1 MDGYVIIGT
10 QLDTKQLEAD
20 IKNAKKELSQFQ
32 KEEEK
37 LLKEKGK
44 VELQLTAYDEEKAK
58 IKANTDELL
67 KKAETEAQVTNLLN
81 MENSELDKLTQKYS
95 KQFGALDEVNDK
107 LKDNQLQQGLI
118 NGKIDEANTKLSQAK
133 GYENVANQMGKIK
146 DKTSDVVKQVGRW
159 ALAIFSVRSA
169 YMFIRQRSSTLAQY
183 NKEYGANL
191 EYIRYALAQMIAP
204 VLQFLVN
211 LAFKLL
217 TYVNYIAKA
226 WFGVNLFSNA
236 SSKNFNK
243 MAGSAEKIRKSLQA
257 TAFDEMNVLS
267 DTSSTSGG
275 AGVTMPSVDLS
286 KQDIPIPSWLQWIA
300 DNKDNIL
307 GFFEGLALAI
317 AGIKIADL
325 LNDLGLLG
333 KGISNIGVIIRGL
346 GIGLALYGVIELV
359 KDLIDLVNNPS
370 WEKFS
375 EVLLDISFILAGIG
389 LVVGGP
395 TGIKMAI
402 LGAILA
408 IVGAVI
414 QNWDTIKETLDKIF
428 PFIRDYIIQPIID
441 TFKKF
446 TGLIVTIF
454 TTIISIVN
462 GVFTTV
468 LSIIDGVMYTAILL
482 FQDLFQSVCK
492 ILNGIKEVFVGVFT
506 GDLKRALN
514 GFIEIFAGVFDS
526 LWGIAKVPLNLIIT
540 AINSLIK
547 GVNKFSIK
555 VPDWVP
561 EIGGRNFGFNIPTIK
576 YLKTGGII
584 NLPSRGV
591 PVGTNAY
598 GGEAGAEGV
607 IPLTDS
613 QAMETLGEAIGRYI
627 TINANIVN
635 NMNGRVISRQLQQIK
650 GNQDFAYNK

>member
-1 MDGYVIIGT
+1 MDGYVVIGT
-10 QLDTKQLEAD
+10 DLDTKSFDRQINYIEKQLEEIEHKLKQAD
-20 IKNAKKELSQFQ
+20 MGFEV
-32 KEEEK
+32 
-37 LLKEKGK
+37 GD
-44 VELQLTAYDEEKAK
+44 T
-58 IKANTDELL
+58 
-67 KKAETEAQVTNLLN
+67 
-81 MENSELDKLTQKYS
+81 DKL
-95 KQFGALDEVNDK
+95 
-107 LKDNQLQQGLI
+107 
-118 NGKIDEANTKLSQAK
+118 EANYEKLSQQLTKLRQKQADLNK
-133 GYENVANQMGKIK
+133 TDLSQAENAMKNISNTTESVIKKVGK
-146 DKTSDVVKQVGRW
+146 W
-159 ALAIFSVRSA
+159 ALAVFSVRSVYA
-169 YMFIRQRSSTLAQY
+169 LISRTSSTLAQY
-183 NKEYGANL
+183 NEQYATNL
-191 EYIRYALAQMIAP
+191 EYLRYVLAQAIAP

-211 LAFKLL
+211 LAYKLL
-217 TYVNYIAKA
+217 TYVNYIAQA

-267 DTSSTSGG
+267 DTSSSSGG

-333 KGISNIGVIIRGL
+333 EGISNIGIIVKGL
-346 GIGLALYGVIELV
+346 GIGLTIYGVIQLV
-359 KDLIDLVNNPS
+359 QDLIDLINDPS
-370 WEKFS
+370 WENFG
-375 EVLLDISFILAGIG
+375 EVLKDIGLTLAGIG
-389 LVVGGP
+389 LIIGGP
-395 TGIKMAI
+395 TGIKILI

-408 IVGAVI
+408 IVGYVI
-414 QNWDTIKETLDKIF
+414 ENWDKIKEKLDEVMPWIKEHIV
-428 PFIRDYIIQPIID
+428 DPIID

-454 TTIISIVN
+454 TTA
-462 GVFTTV
+462 F
-468 LSIIDGVMYTAILL
+468 SIIQGVAEIIMGVIEGTIYTVFL
-482 FQDLFQSVCK
+482 FIQDQFEAVK
-492 ILNGIKEVFVGVFT
+492 RILNGFKEVFVGLFT

-514 GFIEIFAGVFDS
+514 GFKEIFAGVFDS

-547 GVNKFSIK
+547 GINKFSIK
-555 VPDWVP
+555 VPSWVP

-584 NLPSRGV
+584 NLPNRGV
-591 PVGTNAY
+591 PVGTSAF

-627 TINANIVN
+627 TINANITN
-635 NMNGRVISRQLQQIK
+635 SMNGRVISRELQKIQSS
-650 GNQDFAYNK
+650 NNFAYNS

>member
-1 MDGYVIIGT
+1 MDGYVVIGT
-10 QLDTKQLEAD
+10 DLDTKSFDRQINYIEKQLEEIEHKLKQAD
-20 IKNAKKELSQFQ
+20 MGFEV
-32 KEEEK
+32 
-37 LLKEKGK
+37 GD
-44 VELQLTAYDEEKAK
+44 T
-58 IKANTDELL
+58 
-67 KKAETEAQVTNLLN
+67 
-81 MENSELDKLTQKYS
+81 DKL
-95 KQFGALDEVNDK
+95 
-107 LKDNQLQQGLI
+107 
-118 NGKIDEANTKLSQAK
+118 EANYEKLSQQLTKLKQKQADLNK
-133 GYENVANQMGKIK
+133 TDLSQAESAMKNISSSTESVIK
-146 DKTSDVVKQVGRW
+146 KVGRW
-159 ALAIFSVRSA
+159 ALAVFSIRSA
-169 YMFIRQRSSTLAQY
+169 YALISRTSSTLAQY
-183 NKEYGANL
+183 NEEYATNL
-191 EYIRYALAQMIAP
+191 EYLRYVLAQAVAP

-211 LAFKLL
+211 LAYKLL
-217 TYVNYIAKA
+217 TYVNYIAQA

-243 MAGSAEKIRKSLQA
+243 MAGSAEKIRKSLQT

-267 DTSSTSGG
+267 DTSSSSGG
-275 AGVTMPSVDLS
+275 TGDKMPPIDLS

-333 KGISNIGVIIRGL
+333 KEIKNIGVIIKGL
-346 GIGLALYGVIELV
+346 GIGLTIYGVIELV
-359 KDLIDLVNNPS
+359 KDLIDLINDPS
-370 WEKFS
+370 WENFG
-375 EVLLDISFILAGIG
+375 EVLKDIGLILAGIG
-389 LVVGGP
+389 LIIGGP
-395 TGIKMAI
+395 TGIKMLI

-408 IVGAVI
+408 IVGYVVE
-414 QNWDTIKETLDKIF
+414 NWDKIKEKLDEIF

-441 TFKKF
+441 LF
-446 TGLIVTIF
+446 TRFLNTVSSIF

-482 FQDLFQSVCK
+482 FQDLFQSVSK
-492 ILNGIKEVFVGVFT
+492 ILNGIKEVFVGLFT
-506 GDLKRALN
+506 GDLKRTLN
-514 GFIEIFAGVFDS
+514 GFKEIFAGVFDS
-526 LWGIAKVPLNLIIT
+526 LWGIAKIPLNLIIT

-561 EIGGRNFGFNIPTIK
+561 EIGGKEFGFNIPTIK
-576 YLKTGGII
+576 YLRTGGII
-584 NLPSRGV
+584 NLPGKGV
-591 PVGTNAY
+591 PVGANAF
-598 GGEAGAEGV
+598 GGEVAPEGV

-635 NMNGRVISRQLQQIK
+635 SMNGRIISREFQKIQAS
-650 GNQDFAYNK
+650 NNFAYNS

>member
-1 MDGYVIIGT
+1 MDGYVVIGT
-10 QLDTKQLEAD
+10 NLDTKSFDRQINYIEKQLEEIEYKLKQAD
-20 IKNAKKELSQFQ
+20 MGFEV
-32 KEEEK
+32 
-37 LLKEKGK
+37 GD
-44 VELQLTAYDEEKAK
+44 T
-58 IKANTDELL
+58 
-67 KKAETEAQVTNLLN
+67 
-81 MENSELDKLTQKYS
+81 DKL
-95 KQFGALDEVNDK
+95 
-107 LKDNQLQQGLI
+107 
-118 NGKIDEANTKLSQAK
+118 EANYEKLSQQLTKLKQKQADLNK
-133 GYENVANQMGKIK
+133 TDLSQAENAMKNISNTTESVIK
-146 DKTSDVVKQVGRW
+146 KVGRW
-159 ALAIFSVRSA
+159 ALAIFSIRSA
-169 YMFIRQRSSTLAQY
+169 YALISRTSSTLAQY
-183 NKEYGANL
+183 NEEYATNL
-191 EYIRYALAQMIAP
+191 EYLRYVLAQAVAP

-211 LAFKLL
+211 LAYKLL
-217 TYVNYIAKA
+217 GYVNYIAQA

-243 MAGSAEKIRKSLQA
+243 MAGSAEKIRKSLQT

-267 DTSSTSGG
+267 DTSSSSGG
-275 AGVTMPSVDLS
+275 TEDKMPPIDLS

-307 GFFEGLALAI
+307 DFFEGLALAI

-333 KGISNIGVIIRGL
+333 EGISNIGIIVKGL
-346 GIGLALYGVIELV
+346 GIGLTIYGVIELV
-359 KDLIDLVNNPS
+359 KDLIDLINDPS
-370 WEKFS
+370 WENFG
-375 EVLLDISFILAGIG
+375 EVLKDIGLILAGIG
-389 LVVGGP
+389 LTIGGP
-395 TGIKMAI
+395 TGIKMLI

-408 IVGAVI
+408 IVGYVVE
-414 QNWDTIKETLDKIF
+414 NWDKIKETLDKIF

-446 TGLIVTIF
+446 IGLIVTIF

-482 FQDLFQSVCK
+482 FQDLFQSIGK
-492 ILNGIKEVFVGVFT
+492 ILNGIIELFVGVFT

-514 GFIEIFAGVFDS
+514 GFKEIFAGVFGA
-526 LWGIAKVPLNLIIT
+526 LWGIAKIPLNLIIT

-607 IPLTDS
+607 LPLTDS

-635 NMNGRVISRQLQQIK
+635 SMNGRVISRELQKIQSS
-650 GNQDFAYNK
+650 NNFAYNS

>member
-1 MDGYVIIGT
+1 MDGYVVIGT
-10 QLDTKQLEAD
+10 DLDTKSFDRQIYYIEKQLEE
-20 IKNAKKELSQFQ
+20 IE
-32 KEEEK
+32 
-37 LLKEKGK
+37 
-44 VELQLTAYDEEKAK
+44 
-58 IKANTDELL
+58 
-67 KKAETEAQVTNLLN
+67 
-81 MENSELDKLTQKYS
+81 
-95 KQFGALDEVNDK
+95 DK
-107 LKDNQLQQGLI
+107 LKQADMGLEV
-118 NGKIDEANTKLSQAK
+118 GDIDKLEANYEKLSQQLTKLRQKQADLNK
-133 GYENVANQMGKIK
+133 TDLSQAENAMKNISSSTESVIK
-146 DKTSDVVKQVGRW
+146 KVGRW
-159 ALAIFSVRSA
+159 ALAVFSVRSA
-169 YMFIRQRSSTLAQY
+169 YALISRTSSTLAQY
-183 NKEYGANL
+183 NDQYATNL
-191 EYIRYALAQMIAP
+191 EYLRYVLAQALAP

-211 LAFKLL
+211 LAYKLL
-217 TYVNYIAKA
+217 TYVNYIAQA

-267 DTSSTSGG
+267 DTSSSSGG

-286 KQDIPIPSWLQWIA
+286 KQDIPIPKWLQWIA
-300 DNKDNIL
+300 DNKDVIL
-307 GFFEGLALAI
+307 GFFKTLALVI

-325 LNDLGLLG
+325 LNGLGLLG

-346 GIGLALYGVIELV
+346 GIGLALYGAIELV
-359 KDLIDLVNNPS
+359 KDLIDLIKNPS

-375 EVLLDISFILAGIG
+375 EVLADISFILAGIG

-402 LGAILA
+402 LGAILT

-414 QNWDTIKETLDKIF
+414 QNWDTIKETLDKIL
-428 PFIRDYIIQPIID
+428 PFINDHILQPILI

-446 TGLIVTIF
+446 IDTGIMIFSTGLSIMKGIAEIIMGVIEGTI
-454 TTIISIVN
+454 
-462 GVFTTV
+462 
-468 LSIIDGVMYTAILL
+468 YTAFL
-482 FQDLFQSVCK
+482 FIQDQFEAIK
-492 ILNGIKEVFVGVFT
+492 RILNGFKEVFVGLFT

-514 GFIEIFAGVFDS
+514 GFKEIFAGVCDS

-547 GVNKFSIK
+547 GINKFSIK
-555 VPDWVP
+555 VPSWVP

-584 NLPSRGV
+584 NLPNRGV
-591 PVGTNAY
+591 PVGTSAF

-627 TINANIVN
+627 TINANITN
-635 NMNGRVISRQLQQIK
+635 SMNGRVISRELQKIQSS
-650 GNQDFAYNK
+650 NNFAYNS